1 MFKKVTLALSIA
13 AIAVAVLGS
22 GAVFAAGDDLSY
34 RGPNGTTP
42 DAAPGQEPG
51 LGLMEDYMIEYVVDQ
66 FDITAAEVQAKLD
79 EGIELSQILIELGVV
94 DVWSVTNAAHAYAVE
109 QLDADG
115 IAFPGWKNNRQGGS
129 FQGGGTRMGGGMGR
143 YNQVDQ

>member
-1 MFKKVTLALSIA
+1 MFKKFAFALSIA

-22 GAVFAAGDDLSY
+22 GSVFAAGDELSY
-34 RGPNGTTP
+34 RGPNGVTP

-109 QLDADG
+109 QLNADG
-115 IAFPGWKNNRQGGS
+115 IAFPGWQNNRQGGS
-129 FQGGGTRMGGGMGR
+129 FQGSGTRMGGGMGR